1 MSFNRKA
8 LGVAV
13 AGFGLVLTG
22 GLGVGSVI
30 AAEANPANDTEATT
44 SGSAVTKEK
53 CTWFLTGV
61 PTEVAMETDGS
72 DYEGAALE
80 MTANAGTLAAFV
92 SGNLGTGTIDA
103 HSACT
108 WYGSTNV
115 RGIDVKMATS
125 ADGFTSSEPDDAS
138 DTSLS
143 FDPSGDLPFA
153 IAFDDAET
161 LCRTPGDDGNGS
173 EQWTVTDLSIVNAT
187 GTSATSVMAQ
197 PFANSTGIPL
207 DTAEKNDACSSAMT
221 WSVSIP
227 GQKEPDAP
235 GATYSFTGPT
245 VTTSVALPSS

>member
-30 AAEANPANDTEATT
+30 AAEADPTATTDAST

-53 CTWFLTGV
+53 CTWFLEGV
-61 PTEVAMETDGS
+61 PTSVAMATDGS
-72 DYEGAALE
+72 DYEGAALP
-80 MTANAGTLAAFV
+80 MTASAGTLQAYV
-92 SGNLGTGTIDA
+92 SGNLGTGEIDT

-115 RGIDVKMATS
+115 RGITVSMATS
-125 ADGFTSSEPDDAS
+125 ATGFTSSEPADAT

-143 FDPSGDLPFA
+143 FDPTAGLPFLIDFA
-153 IAFDDAET
+153 GEAA
-161 LCRTPGDDGNGS
+161 CRTPGNDGNGT
-173 EQWTVTDLSIVNAT
+173 EQWTVTDLSIENAT
-187 GTSATSVMAQ
+187 GTTATSVMAQ

-227 GQKEPDAP
+227 GDLEPDAP

-245 VTTSVALPSS
+245 VTTSVALPSE

>member
-8 LGVAV
+8 LGVAI
-13 AGFGLVLTG
+13 AGCGLVLTG

-30 AAEANPANDTEATT
+30 ANEADPDTTTAAET

-61 PTEVAMETDGS
+61 PTSVAMATDGS
-72 DYEGAALE
+72 DYEGAALA
-80 MTANAGTLAAFV
+80 MTASAGTLAAFV

-103 HSACT
+103 HSDCT
-108 WYGSTNV
+108 WYGSSNV
-115 RGIDVKMATS
+115 RGITVSMATS
-125 ADGFTSSEPDDAS
+125 ADGFVSSEPDDAT

-143 FDPSGDLPFA
+143 FDPSAGLPFL
-153 IAFDDAET
+153 IDFDGEAA
-161 LCRTPGDDGNGS
+161 CRTPGNDGNGT
-173 EQWTVTDLSIVNAT
+173 EQWTVTDLSIENAT

-207 DTAEKNDACSSAMT
+207 DGDGDNDACSSAMT

-227 GQKEPDAP
+227 GDLEPDEP
-235 GATYSFTGPT
+235 GKTYSFAGPT
-245 VTTSVALPSS
+245 VTTSVALPSE